1 MRIAPNSIFLGKLQI
16 PPPFRPQVLNETDT
30 SNFDFEFTGE
40 SVELTPPD
48 DDGPS
53 EYSTIT
59 EGEEGENAFA
69 TFSYDP
75 GSVMTN
81 SSLHSR
87 SSLPILSE

>member
-1 MRIAPNSIFLGKLQI
+1 M
-16 PPPFRPQVLNETDT
+16 LNETDT
-30 SNFDFEFTGE
+30 TNFDVEFTNE

-48 DDGPS
+48 DDGGPS
-53 EYSTIT
+53 EHYTIA